1 MDRYAGR
8 PFLRLLECFVLD
20 AIGQLDDRQ
29 RDTLRQIEPKL
40 RETYGREGT
49 WARII
54 AGEMDFPEALSSEIR
69 TVWGKISL
77 LPASKDCRSIQMSL
91 QWHLSTKTSE
101 LWGKNNVT
109 DILRRSTC

>member
-69 TVWGKISL
+69 TVWGKNLAI
-77 LPASKDCRSIQMSL
+77 ARKQGL
-91 QWHLSTKTSE
+91 QVDPNEFAMAFVDQNFGALGQK
-101 LWGKNNVT
+101 
-109 DILRRSTC
+109 